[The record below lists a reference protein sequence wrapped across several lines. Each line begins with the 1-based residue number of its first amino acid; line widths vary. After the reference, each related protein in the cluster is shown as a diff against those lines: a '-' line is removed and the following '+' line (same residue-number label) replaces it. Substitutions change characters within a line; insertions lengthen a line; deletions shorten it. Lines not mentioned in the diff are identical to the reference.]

1 MTLYIYGYNQT
12 IRVSKSLKEVGTYL
26 CDFAVFN
33 SNKGLRL
40 VSTVSIE
47 MMQMTYRLI
56 QYHIMSY
63 IETNAQPRLQAA
75 TEIDLNAGST
85 VYELLALYDTPVQ
98 EAVGVSSG

>member
-12 IRVSKSLKEVGTYL
+12 ICVLKSLKEVGTYL
-26 CDFAVFN
+26 CDFAIFN
-33 SNKGLRL
+33 SNKGPRL

-47 MMQMTYRLI
+47 AMQMTYRLV
-56 QYHIMSY
+56 QYHIVSY
-63 IETNAQPRLQAA
+63 IETNAQPWFQAA
-75 TEIDLNAGST
+75 TEIDLNAE